1 VLADEYQIM
10 HELEMAHWWFRG
22 RRQVLIDLLMRHLP
36 LASRPR
42 LLDLGCGTGGNVG
55 ALARLGEVI
64 GIEPDPSAVALAR
77 TRGGAVF
84 CRASGTALPFAGGS
98 FDGVIAADVLE
109 HIAEDTSALA
119 EISRVLRPGGLLVFS
134 VPAHPWLF
142 THHDAALLH
151 YRRYTRHSIQRL
163 IRSGDLTIRW
173 LSYWNALLFPIVCAY
188 RMVDKLR
195 ADTRV
200 QSDPRPLPVFLNETL
215 TGVLHLEA
223 SMLRYIRLPW
233 GVSLVGVATR
243 S

>member
-1 VLADEYQIM
+1 VLAHEYQIM
-10 HELEMAHWWFRG
+10 HELEMGHWWFCG

-42 LLDLGCGTGGNVG
+42 LLDLGCGTGGNIG
-55 ALARLGEVI
+55 ALARLGDVI

-84 CRASGTALPFAGGS
+84 CRATGTALPFAAGS
-98 FDGVIAADVLE
+98 FDGVIASDVLE
-109 HIAEDTSALA
+109 HIGEDVSAVA

-142 THHDAALLH
+142 AHHDAALLH
-151 YRRYTRHSIQRL
+151 HRRYTRQSIQRV
-163 IRSGDLTIRW
+163 IRRGGLTIRW
-173 LSYWNALLFPIVCAY
+173 LSFWNTILFPIVCAY
-188 RMVDKLR
+188 RLIGKLR
-195 ADTRV
+195 GDTGV
-200 QSDPRPLPVFLNETL
+200 QSDIRTTPRLLNETL
-215 TGVLHLEA
+215 ASVLHAEA
-223 SMLRYIRLPW
+223 RVLRHTRLPW